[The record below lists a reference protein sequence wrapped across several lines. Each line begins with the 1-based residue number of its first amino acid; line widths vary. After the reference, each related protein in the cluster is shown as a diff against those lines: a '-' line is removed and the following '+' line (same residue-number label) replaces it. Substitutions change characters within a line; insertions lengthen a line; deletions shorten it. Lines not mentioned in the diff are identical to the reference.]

1 MTINKY
7 TDVVFFLTSFCFL
20 SLLPFLN
27 AEVQPIGSVFAL
39 FGLIYFCKGKLPISL
54 KLWCFF
60 LFVNLIYSLTFLN
73 IEMTSILTF
82 VMLTT
87 PLFSFHYFYKFH
99 NKISLRVFTYVLY
112 SWFLLCFLQLFFP
125 QILSQFGI
133 DKFLTLLIKRFSTG
147 ALTEFG
153 RGVVIF
159 SPEPSY
165 AGHTLY
171 FFSVFSLYAYHKK
184 IINKRKTLFFFL
196 TIVFMVMATA
206 SGTIGLIILINL
218 LIYLIFSRN
227 LYILFFVVPIS
238 LLLFN
243 FFYELRIFKILYAT
257 VLTVSE
263 RYSFLDLLQLF
274 TSFGSTREFSVSV
287 AYTTIFNGNN
297 FGYGIGSWSINFLDK
312 MYEFGFDPGFVSRF
326 NRDGFINLKP
336 YSYGGLVA
344 FDVGL
349 IGITFFTLV
358 YRKIFF
364 NLKNI
369 SNVGKSIAITSLILI
384 YFHTLTSLPLYWVT
398 LALSLNMFKNEK

>member
-1 MTINKY
+1 MTINRY
-7 TDVVFFLTSFCFL
+7 SDIVFFLTSFCYISFI
-20 SLLPFLN
+20 PFLN

-39 FGLIYFCKGKLPISL
+39 FGLLFFCKGKLPKSL
-54 KLWCFF
+54 NFWCLF
-60 LFVNLIYSLTFLN
+60 LFIYLIFSLVFLKTK
-73 IEMTSILTF
+73 ITSVLTF

-99 NKISLRVFTYVLY
+99 DKISLRVFTYILY
-112 SWFLLCFLQLFFP
+112 SWLLLCFFQLFLP
-125 QILSQFGI
+125 EILKSLGI
-133 DKFLTLLIKRFSTG
+133 DAFLKLLIRRFSSE
-147 ALTEFG
+147 ALTAFG
-153 RGVVIF
+153 RGVLIF

-165 AGHTLY
+165 AAHTLY
-171 FFSVFSLYAYHKK
+171 FFSVFSLYAFNKK

-218 LIYLIFSRN
+218 IIYLIFSKN
-227 LYILFFVVPIS
+227 LYFLFSVIPIS
-238 LLLFN
+238 ILLYY
-243 FFYELRIFKILYAT
+243 FFYDLRIFKILYAT
-257 VLTVSE
+257 FLTLYESN
-263 RYSFLDLLQLF
+263 SFSDLFELF

-287 AYTTIFNGNN
+287 AYTTILNGNI
-297 FGYGIGSWSINFLDK
+297 FGYGIGSWSTEFLNK
-312 MYEFGFDPGFVSRF
+312 MYEFGFDPGLISRF
-326 NRDGFINLKP
+326 KRDGLINLKP

-344 FDVGL
+344 FDIGL

-364 NLKNI
+364 KLKNI

-384 YFHTLTSLPLYWVT
+384 YFHTLTSLPLYWAT